1 MTTLFQNSMPTV
13 GSSLL
18 FNVNELIKTMDE
30 MKTKKDLLKT
40 QILEEEDE
48 KIKIEN
54 ELSILTERLE
64 KTNGIRIKW
73 FTNVYFCIEVIK
85 KLTIEFQDIEKTIFD
100 TENARA
106 KVIFFGK

>member
-1 MTTLFQNSMPTV
+1 MSTLYQNSMPTV
-13 GSSLL
+13 GNSLL

-64 KTNGIRIKW
+64 KTNGIEIK
-73 FTNVYFCIEVIK
+73 
-85 KLTIEFQDIEKTIFD
+85 
-100 TENARA
+100 
-106 KVIFFGK
+106 

>member
-1 MTTLFQNSMPTV
+1 MTTLYQNSMPTV
-13 GSSLL
+13 GNSLL

-64 KTNGIRIKW
+64 KTNGIIIK
-73 FTNVYFCIEVIK
+73 
-85 KLTIEFQDIEKTIFD
+85 
-100 TENARA
+100 
-106 KVIFFGK
+106 